1 MVQKELL
8 EATVSVAA
16 SQKAPGV
23 TINYGDLLEGKISEL
38 VEELKQAGTVTYPL
52 RWVAVKLL
60 EKDAD
65 VIGKVM
71 RFENTEA
78 VIEKRKRFVKK
89 SKIKSILM

>member
-1 MVQKELL
+1 M
-8 EATVSVAA
+8 
-16 SQKAPGV
+16 
-23 TINYGDLLEGKISEL
+23 LEGKISEL

-78 VIEKRKRFVKK
+78 VIEKAKAIREEIKDQVDLDVIFQEYRHRFAVEVYNTC
-89 SKIKSILM
+89 LTQAPTQL

>member
-1 MVQKELL
+1 M
-8 EATVSVAA
+8 
-16 SQKAPGV
+16 
-23 TINYGDLLEGKISEL
+23 LEGKISEL

-78 VIEKRKRFVKK
+78 VIEKAKAIREEIKDQVDLDVIFQEYRHRFR
-89 SKIKSILM
+89 SRSI